1 MSIALRNTALSSDV
15 RLELITPAM
24 AAEWLQF
31 NVHNR
36 KINEPRV
43 NQLVQDILAGRWML
57 NGETIKFD
65 REGRLLDGQHRLL
78 AIVQAKTAI
87 QSLVM
92 YALDPMAQLT
102 IDIGQQRTTGQQLTL
117 AGIGITNTSNTA
129 ALAVCLIRIDLYPH
143 LIWNTSLIP
152 SKPQQI
158 EYVIRNKDE
167 LEAAVA
173 SGQKGWVATRI
184 NKTAYGALHF
194 VAHHGGFD
202 CEWQTFNEGFV
213 SGISLKAG
221 DPRLALRSYAVR
233 PGTTKTAWHQQMAVA
248 VTFKAFHAYRTGK
261 SVKVLRFTRDQLP
274 LPSI

>member
-1 MSIALRNTALSSDV
+1 MSITLRSTASSSDV

-65 REGRLLDGQHRLL
+65 REGRLLDGQHRLM
-78 AIVQAKTAI
+78 AVVQAKTAI

-102 IDIGQQRTTGQQLTL
+102 IDIGQQRTTGQQLAL
-117 AGIGITNTSNTA
+117 AGITNTNATA

-143 LIWNTSLIP
+143 LIWNTTLIP
-152 SKPQQI
+152 SKSEQI
-158 EYVIRNKDE
+158 QYVIRHKDA
-167 LEAAVA
+167 LEAAVV
-173 SGQKGWVATRI
+173 SGHKAWSATRI
-184 NKTAYGALHF
+184 NKTAYAALHF
-194 VAHHGGFD
+194 VAHREGYD
-202 CEWQTFNEGFV
+202 IEWQTFDDGFV
-213 SGISLKAG
+213 SGISLNAG
-221 DPRLALRSYAVR
+221 DPRLALRNFAVR
-233 PGTTKTAWHQQMAVA
+233 PGVIKTAWHQQMGVA
-248 VTFKAFHAYRTGK
+248 VTFKAFNAYRTGK
-261 SVKVLRFTRDQLP
+261 TMKLLRFTRDQLP
-274 LPSI
+274 LPGI